1 MNENIEVVTLEDGK
15 DYMVTAE
22 LEINNIKYLFLT
34 NEDDVADFCLRK
46 INTINNNEYLV
57 GLNDKEEVI
66 KVLITLYVASNS
78 HIEIKSTA
86 NKI

>member
-66 KVLITLYVASNS
+66 KILQEFT
-78 HIEIKSTA
+78 
-86 NKI
+86 NKFKNE

>member
-66 KVLITLYVASNS
+66 KVLKEFT
-78 HIEIKSTA
+78 
-86 NKI
+86 NKFKNE

>member
-34 NEDDVADFCLRK
+34 NEDDVSDFCLRK

-66 KVLITLYVASNS
+66 KVLQEFT
-78 HIEIKSTA
+78 
-86 NKI
+86 NKFKNE

>member
-22 LEINNIKYLFLT
+22 LEINNIKYLFFT

-66 KVLITLYVASNS
+66 KVLQEFT
-78 HIEIKSTA
+78 
-86 NKI
+86 NKFKNE

>member
-22 LEINNIKYLFLT
+22 LDINNIKYLFLT

-66 KVLITLYVASNS
+66 KILQEFT
-78 HIEIKSTA
+78 
-86 NKI
+86 NKFKNE

>member
-15 DYMVTAE
+15 DHMVTAE

-57 GLNDKEEVI
+57 GSNDKEEVI
-66 KVLITLYVASNS
+66 KVLQEFT
-78 HIEIKSTA
+78 
-86 NKI
+86 NKFKNE

>member
-66 KVLITLYVASNS
+66 KVLQ
-78 HIEIKSTA
+78 EFK
-86 NKI
+86 NKFKNE

>member
-1 MNENIEVVTLEDGK
+1 MNENIEVVILEDGK

-66 KVLITLYVASNS
+66 KVLQEFT
-78 HIEIKSTA
+78 
-86 NKI
+86 NKFKNE

>member
-1 MNENIEVVTLEDGK
+1 MNENIEVLTLEDGK

-66 KVLITLYVASNS
+66 KILQEFT
-78 HIEIKSTA
+78 
-86 NKI
+86 NKFKNE

>member
-66 KVLITLYVASNS
+66 KVLQEFTNNFKN
-78 HIEIKSTA
+78 E
-86 NKI
+86 

>member
-34 NEDDVADFCLRK
+34 NEEDVADFCLRK

-57 GLNDKEEVI
+57 GLIDKEEVI
-66 KVLITLYVASNS
+66 KVLQEFT
-78 HIEIKSTA
+78 
-86 NKI
+86 NKFKNE

>member
-22 LEINNIKYLFLT
+22 LKINNIKYLFLT

-66 KVLITLYVASNS
+66 KVLQEFT
-78 HIEIKSTA
+78 
-86 NKI
+86 NKFKNE

>member
-1 MNENIEVVTLEDGK
+1 MYKRQEVVTLEDGK

-66 KVLITLYVASNS
+66 KVLQEFT
-78 HIEIKSTA
+78 
-86 NKI
+86 NKFKNE

>member
-1 MNENIEVVTLEDGK
+1 MNENIEVVTLEDSK

-66 KVLITLYVASNS
+66 KVLQEFT
-78 HIEIKSTA
+78 
-86 NKI
+86 NKFKNE

>member
-22 LEINNIKYLFLT
+22 LDINNIKYLFLT

-46 INTINNNEYLV
+46 INTINNNVYLV

-66 KVLITLYVASNS
+66 KILQEFT
-78 HIEIKSTA
+78 
-86 NKI
+86 NKFKNE

>member
-22 LEINNIKYLFLT
+22 LDINNIKYLFLT

-66 KVLITLYVASNS
+66 KVLQEFT
-78 HIEIKSTA
+78 
-86 NKI
+86 NKFKNE

>member
-22 LEINNIKYLFLT
+22 LDINNIKYLFLT

-57 GLNDKEEVI
+57 GFSFL
-66 KVLITLYVASNS
+66 TAYSTWTSNLF
-78 HIEIKSTA
+78 IFD
-86 NKI
+86 

>member
-46 INTINNNEYLV
+46 INTINNNEYLI

-66 KVLITLYVASNS
+66 KVLQEFT
-78 HIEIKSTA
+78 
-86 NKI
+86 NKFKNE

>member
-15 DYMVTAE
+15 NYMVTAE

-66 KVLITLYVASNS
+66 KVLQEFT
-78 HIEIKSTA
+78 
-86 NKI
+86 NKFKNE

>member
-1 MNENIEVVTLEDGK
+1 MNENVEVVTLEDGK

-66 KVLITLYVASNS
+66 KVLQ
-78 HIEIKSTA
+78 EFA
-86 NKI
+86 NKFKNE

>member
-1 MNENIEVVTLEDGK
+1 MIDNIEVVTLEDGK

-66 KVLITLYVASNS
+66 KVLQEFT
-78 HIEIKSTA
+78 
-86 NKI
+86 NKFKNE

>member
-66 KVLITLYVASNS
+66 KVLQ
-78 HIEIKSTA
+78 KFA
-86 NKI
+86 NKFKNE

>member
-66 KVLITLYVASNS
+66 KVLQEFT
-78 HIEIKSTA
+78 
-86 NKI
+86 NKFKK

>member
-15 DYMVTAE
+15 DYMVAAE

-66 KVLITLYVASNS
+66 KVLQEFT
-78 HIEIKSTA
+78 
-86 NKI
+86 NKFKNE

>member
-66 KVLITLYVASNS
+66 KVLQVF
-78 HIEIKSTA
+78 A
-86 NKI
+86 NKFKNE

>member
-57 GLNDKEEVI
+57 GLRSNKS
-66 KVLITLYVASNS
+66 ITRIYKQ
-78 HIEIKSTA
+78 I
-86 NKI
+86 

>member
-57 GLNDKEEVI
+57 GLIDKEEVI
-66 KVLITLYVASNS
+66 KVLQVF
-78 HIEIKSTA
+78 A
-86 NKI
+86 NKFKNE

>member
-66 KVLITLYVASNS
+66 KVLQEFT
-78 HIEIKSTA
+78 
-86 NKI
+86 NKFKNE

>member
-66 KVLITLYVASNS
+66 KVLQEFTNKSNS
-78 HIEIKSTA
+78 LYSFF
-86 NKI
+86 

>member
-15 DYMVTAE
+15 EYMVTAE

-66 KVLITLYVASNS
+66 KVLQEFT
-78 HIEIKSTA
+78 
-86 NKI
+86 NKFKNE

>member
-1 MNENIEVVTLEDGK
+1 MNENIEVVTLEDVK

-66 KVLITLYVASNS
+66 KVLQVF
-78 HIEIKSTA
+78 A
-86 NKI
+86 NKFKNE

>member
-1 MNENIEVVTLEDGK
+1 MKNIEVVTLEDGK

-66 KVLITLYVASNS
+66 KVLQEFT
-78 HIEIKSTA
+78 
-86 NKI
+86 NKFKNE

>member
-1 MNENIEVVTLEDGK
+1 MNENIEVVTLENGK

-66 KVLITLYVASNS
+66 KVLQEFT
-78 HIEIKSTA
+78 
-86 NKI
+86 NKFKNE

>member
-57 GLNDKEEVI
+57 GLNDKKEVI
-66 KVLITLYVASNS
+66 KVLQEFT
-78 HIEIKSTA
+78 
-86 NKI
+86 NKFKNE